1 MIKTERRKSFVF
13 FTDWHKVLEKYD
25 VQLRCAVYD
34 AIIRYAETG
43 EEPGLTGEAGMAFA
57 FIKEDIDRNNRR
69 YEELCARRREYARKG
84 AEMRKRKR
92 EEAEEKKA
100 KREEQKLRKERPDAS
115 LPTESPAPATPPTPA
130 PATPAAPATPEAP
143 EAPEPSGAEWE
154 KAMMAEVEADG
165 DYRQE
170 VADAF
175 GCDRTVIDSLWTRF
189 RAECRAKR
197 KRHTD
202 TDDIRKHFVDWA
214 RPDAVKQT
222 AGDGD
227 SSTDQKRHYGKNNNL
242 SGSGKDGGGNRSAA
256 ERGKPAYS
264 FGLIE

>member
-1 MIKTERRKSFVF
+1 MLKTEKRKSFVF

-43 EEPGLTGEAGMAFA
+43 EEPNLTGEAGMAFA
-57 FIKEDIDRNNRR
+57 FIREDIDRNNRR

-84 AEMRKRKR
+84 AEARRRKR
-92 EEAEEKKA
+92 EEAEERKA
-100 KREEQKLRKERPDAS
+100 KREEQKLRKEQSDAS
-115 LPTESPAPATPPTPA
+115 LSPQPQAPTPA
-130 PATPAAPATPEAP
+130 PTPAPEPPAAPA
-143 EAPEPSGAEWE
+143 PSGAEWE
-154 KAMMAEVEADG
+154 EAMMAEVETDSA
-165 DYRQE
+165 YRQE

-175 GCDRTVIDSLWTRF
+175 GRDRAVIDSLWTRF

-197 KRHTD
+197 KRHAD

-214 RPDAVKQT
+214 RRNVEKQPS
-222 AGDGD
+222 GDGE
-227 SSTDQKRHYGKNNNL
+227 SSTEQQKYYGKDNNL
-242 SGSGKDGGGNRSAA
+242 RGGGPSGSGNRMAP

-264 FGLIE
+264 CGLIE